1 MPFGKMTGFQT
12 LPSASSFFPKGVPL
26 NEGNGMSSLYKIQ
39 VSPCLVTCD
48 HFPLVGFC
56 IFFSSV
62 FPSFEGGNECSQLPR
77 TSGTPCKYR

>member
-1 MPFGKMTGFQT
+1 MPFGKMTEVQT
-12 LPSASSFFPKGVPL
+12 LTSASPFFPKGIPL

-56 IFFSSV
+56 ISFSFFFLWREEWM
-62 FPSFEGGNECSQLPR
+62 FPVTQDPQDPL
-77 TSGTPCKYR
+77 